1 MDAGPREN
9 ESLPDYCSRIADMV
23 ETLRQGCVA
32 EGGRRSSPFTSP
44 GSVAEAIRA
53 ELRWLTSHV
62 DLHLQLVCRSRA
74 SHLSASEI
82 GS

>member
-9 ESLPDYCSRIADMV
+9 ESLPDYCRRIADMV

-53 ELRWLTSHV
+53 ELRWLTSHI
-62 DLHLQLVCRSRA
+62 DPLSNMFADPGAR
-74 SHLSASEI
+74 HLSASEI